1 MLTNMLPGDAFPV
14 QSVRFDVLAD
24 AEPGLLPRLLVPFA
38 RRDLLPDQVRT
49 RRHGDSVEACLVM
62 DAMPAEMVHLVEGN
76 LRQIV
81 GVRRLSVTL
90 CAALRAAA

>member
-1 MLTNMLPGDAFPV
+1 MLSVVDHPT
-14 QSVRFDVLAD
+14 QSVRFELHAD
-24 AEPGLLPRLLVPFA
+24 AEPGLLPRVLVPFA
-38 RRDLLPDQVRT
+38 RRDLTPDLVKT
-49 RRHGDSVEACLVM
+49 RRHGDTIVACLDM

-90 CAALRAAA
+90 RASVRAAA